1 MLLNHTV
8 HTHKFALIYEVTTL
22 YTVAGNISRPAAIY
36 LTRTST
42 NLVSKN
48 YLLQLTYQLE
58 LDYISISIM
67 HQLNQSFNISTF
79 PPPPH
84 AYPGHLTTFPAL
96 ACENSR
102 PSSPR
107 ARVAFRVKD
116 VCIHRRKF
124 HTDDASVNFII
135 LNKLKFAVTKG
146 LCQAANVVSYILT
159 NLQVTVAT
167 SDAQSILEI
176 SVTDEIHMED
186 LD

>member
-1 MLLNHTV
+1 M
-8 HTHKFALIYEVTTL
+8 
-22 YTVAGNISRPAAIY
+22 
-36 LTRTST
+36 
-42 NLVSKN
+42 
-48 YLLQLTYQLE
+48 
-58 LDYISISIM
+58 
-67 HQLNQSFNISTF
+67 
-79 PPPPH
+79 
-84 AYPGHLTTFPAL
+84 
-96 ACENSR
+96 
-102 PSSPR
+102 
-107 ARVAFRVKD
+107 AFRVKD